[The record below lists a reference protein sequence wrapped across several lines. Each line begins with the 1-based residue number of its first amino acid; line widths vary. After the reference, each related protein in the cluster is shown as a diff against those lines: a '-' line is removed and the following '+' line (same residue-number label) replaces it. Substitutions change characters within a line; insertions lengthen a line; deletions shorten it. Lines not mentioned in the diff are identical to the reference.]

1 MSRAQEL
8 MYYVLRVD
16 FVVVDW
22 YCGVCGGCCFG
33 FLFFFHLGAGLAQRG
48 EREREREETPK
59 LLQ

>member
-22 YCGVCGGCCFG
+22 YCGVWGGCCFG
-33 FLFFFHLGAGLAQRG
+33 FLFFFFYLGQD
-48 EREREREETPK
+48 
-59 LLQ
+59 